1 MYPHLLGNRGYKGEK
16 FQKKLK
22 ENLKEIAKDE
32 TQSDLSSCG
41 STSDLSQEQ
50 IIQMSVQHRHV
61 SWKLVREKVL
71 GDGEHV
77 HPNPETKEMIKT
89 IVSIYYMV

>member
-22 ENLKEIAKDE
+22 ENLKEIAKQE

-41 STSDLSQEQ
+41 STSELSEEQ
-50 IIQMSVQHRHV
+50 LNKLEVQHRHV
-61 SWKLVREKVL
+61 SWKLAREKVL
-71 GDGEHV
+71 DDGEHV

-89 IVSIYYMV
+89 IVSI